1 MGNYLIN
8 DIRQAQSY
16 ALASIFRLL
25 STIDKFFTNHFY
37 GDYMNTNKMAIASL
51 SMLNALLV
59 SPAFALDLYVDS
71 DTQQIYATP
80 GANRVKLGSFE
91 KTEDIDKLKATLKA
105 EIEAELKSKPQL
117 QAEKQENTPK
127 VSATSNTAL
136 VDDVSAA
143 QTQPKEKKGF
153 TPANIS
159 YGKNGF
165 EFRTDDDRFSL
176 AIQNRVQAR
185 YAEPFDGDPRTL
197 TDLDKDEKSFMIRRA
212 RTKLNGHAYVPWL
225 KYYLQYDWSQPVLR
239 DLNLTID
246 KYKWAQVRVGRGKV
260 SYNNERVTSSGSQQ
274 FVNRSIVNDI
284 FTVDRQEGIEVKGN
298 LFPGTWHDLTYY
310 AGAFT
315 GLGIG
320 KKENDDSNM
329 MYSGRL
335 QWNALGG
342 EMKFSQSDIDFH
354 ERPALNISVAANSNR
369 SKCTAFATDSK
380 SCRDINKLSD
390 ESPAKS
396 GQYKIS
402 QMMEEVHFKWKGFS
416 FLHELH
422 AKRIKDTLNND
433 EETKLLGG
441 FVQAGYF
448 PHRQLDFIPKN
459 LEIAG
464 RYAFVDMD
472 TDRNHDKQ
480 TELSAVI
487 NYFLEGHFNKL
498 SLQLSRLSIEDPIK
512 LEKDAETRVWAQ
524 WDFSF

>member
-1 MGNYLIN
+1 
-8 DIRQAQSY
+8 
-16 ALASIFRLL
+16 
-25 STIDKFFTNHFY
+25 
-37 GDYMNTNKMAIASL
+37 MNITRMPI
-51 SMLNALLV
+51 ALLAMM
-59 SPAFALDLYVDS
+59 SASWFNPAFALDLYVDTN
-71 DTQQIYATP
+71 TQQIYAAP
-80 GANRVKLGSFE
+80 GDNRVKLGSFE
-91 KTEDIDKLKATLKA
+91 KKEEIDQLKATLKA
-105 EIEAELKSKPQL
+105 EIEAELKSKQRT
-117 QAEKQENTPK
+117 QADKQAPTTK
-127 VSATSNTAL
+127 VSNSLDADSTNTDL
-136 VDDVSAA
+136 SDDVAITPA
-143 QTQPKEKKGF
+143 QPKEKKGY
-153 TPANIS
+153 TPANLS

-165 EFRTDDDRFSL
+165 EFRTDDDKFSL

-185 YAEPFDGDPRTL
+185 FAEPFDGDPRTL
-197 TDLDKDEKSFMIRRA
+197 ADLDKDEKSFMIRRA

-239 DLNLTID
+239 DLNLTVD

-260 SYNNERVTSSGSQQ
+260 SYNNERITSSGSQQ

-284 FTVDRQEGIEVKGN
+284 FTVDRQQGIEVKGN
-298 LFPGTWHDLTYY
+298 LFPGAWYDMIYY

-315 GLGIG
+315 GLGVG
-320 KKENDDSNM
+320 ERNNDDGNI

-342 EMKFSQSDIDFH
+342 EMKFSQSDIERH
-354 ERPALNISVAANSNR
+354 EQPALNISVAANSNR
-369 SKCTAFATDSK
+369 SKCTAFETDSR
-380 SCRDINKLSD
+380 SCRNLTDLITPTKNRYRDPSKAFAD
-390 ESPAKS
+390 GGAKS
-396 GQYKIS
+396 GQYEIS
-402 QMMEEVHFKWKGFS
+402 QMMEEVHFKWNGFS

-448 PHRQLDFIPKN
+448 PHRQIAFIPEN
-459 LEIAG
+459 LELAG

-472 TDRNHDKQ
+472 TDRDHDKQ

-498 SLQLSRLSIEDPIK
+498 SLQLSRLSVEDPIK
-512 LEKDAETRVWAQ
+512 LEKDDETRVWAQ

>member
-1 MGNYLIN
+1 MKIKS
-8 DIRQAQSY
+8 I
-16 ALASIFRLL
+16 ALTYL
-25 STIDKFFTNHFY
+25 STIIAPILLTN
-37 GDYMNTNKMAIASL
+37 
-51 SMLNALLV
+51 
-59 SPAFALDLYVDS
+59 PAFALDLYVDN
-71 DTQQIYATP
+71 DTQQIYAAP
-80 GANRVKLGSFE
+80 GKNRAKLGSFE
-91 KTEDIDKLKATLKA
+91 RKEDMDKLKATLKA
-105 EIEAELKSKPQL
+105 EIEAELKSKSVAT
-117 QAEKQENTPK
+117 AEKQESRLPVSANADADISEEAK
-127 VSATSNTAL
+127 VSNAE
-136 VDDVSAA
+136 
-143 QTQPKEKKGF
+143 QPVKKGNI
-153 TPANIS
+153 PANIS

-165 EFRTDDDRFSL
+165 EFRTNDDKFSL

-185 YAEPFDGDPRTL
+185 YAEPFDSDPRTL
-197 TDLDKDEKSFMIRRA
+197 ADLERDEKSFMIRRA

-246 KYKWAQVRVGRGKV
+246 KYKWAQVRFGRGKV
-260 SYNNERVTSSGSQQ
+260 SYNNERVTSSGNQQ

-284 FTVDRQEGIEVKGN
+284 FTVDRQQGIEIKGN
-298 LFPGTWHDLTYY
+298 LFADTWHDMTYY

-315 GLGIG
+315 GLGVG
-320 KKENDDSNM
+320 ERNNDDSNI

-342 EMKFSQSDIDFH
+342 EMKFNQSDIEFQ
-354 ERPALNISVAANSNR
+354 EQPALNISIAANSNR
-369 SKCTAFATDSK
+369 SKCTAFETDSR
-380 SCRDINKLSD
+380 SCRNLTDVDSAGNSRYR
-390 ESPAKS
+390 SPSQDFEDGGAKS

-422 AKRIKDTLNND
+422 AKTIKDTLNND

-448 PHRQLDFIPKN
+448 PHPQIYFIPKN
-459 LEIAG
+459 VEFAG

-472 TDRNHDKQ
+472 TERNNDKQ
-480 TELSAVI
+480 TEFSAVI

-498 SLQLSRLSIEDPIK
+498 SLQLSRLSVEDPIK
-512 LEKDAETRVWAQ
+512 LKKDAEHRLWAQ